1 MSPMFEIWAR
11 PDYRRALV
19 CLGLSPTSAESVAR
33 AWPDPVGLLAATA
46 AQLGRHG
53 VSPRQARRVLG
64 AVDLAKLAHRP
75 PVGPEIRHAADVYAV
90 VGPPLSM
97 AEHEIMAV
105 ILLNARQR
113 VIDVSAL
120 SQGSPRFV
128 SMVPGD
134 LYRGAIRA
142 AASSIILA
150 HNHPSGDPEP
160 SDHDVALTER
170 VRDAGR
176 LVGIPLLDHLVIGR
190 GGAYRS
196 MATEGLGGL
205 T

>member
-1 MSPMFEIWAR
+1 MSPMFHLWAR

-19 CLGLSPTSAESVAR
+19 SLGLSPESAESVAR

-53 VSPRQARRVLG
+53 VSPRQARRLLG
-64 AVDLAKLAHRP
+64 AVDLAKLAQQRP
-75 PVGPEIRHAADVYAV
+75 TGPQIDHARAAYAI
-90 VGPPLSM
+90 VGPPLST
-97 AEHEIMAV
+97 AEHEIMAIV
-105 ILLNARQR
+105 MLNARQR
-113 VIDVSAL
+113 VIDVMTL

-142 AASSIILA
+142 AAAFIILA
-150 HNHPSGDPEP
+150 HNHPSGDPRP
-160 SDHDVALTER
+160 SDADIELTER
-170 VRDAGR
+170 VGDAGR
-176 LVGIPLLDHLVIGR
+176 LVGIPLLDHLVIAR
-190 GGAYRS
+190 GGEFCSLA
-196 MATEGLGGL
+196 AEGLAGL